1 MKVIGIAIVCLVVS
15 MVAVTIFTNPNAQG
29 RVLINAQL
37 TEQSGSTGALGGGD
51 YLFVRFGSDAAFGVV
66 YGNATN
72 HNGVYVV
79 AVKARYLGVGQV
91 YDQQGRQVASNRPIK
106 IYTLYAI
113 KLDDIVEFR
122 DRNTPGIADY
132 TRSYNGTDFTGY
144 QLTDTFYKKVS
155 LRTNWTRGSILR
167 TNGTEW
173 RSWTFNVS
181 ATNLPYVV
189 PTNFTGTASGSLPL
203 VRFTFHL
210 NASLEQVTNATVPQW
225 NITVGS
231 VGGRYYV
238 ANAARIQNLTVSG
251 KVVHY
256 DLKWDQLIQGWSYD
270 GRNNN
275 PRLLMEFHSLVGNF
289 IPAVVDTWIEGRL
302 VNRTGETGV
311 ARYQTASGTPTAN
324 GTTGGYSAARLLTG
338 PYLDFG
344 GNWTRIGR
352 LAWVT
357 NSTVD
362 GVTQPVYA
370 QIMGGWRVIARGEA
384 GNTFVG
390 FVLLGGLS
398 FKGGTAIVHDPDVS
412 ADIQTDLNLPGGTAL
427 DLGGL
432 LLIAGI
438 AIAVVL
444 GVLLLLLRVVLPRRR
459 RGAPPPMPPPR

>member
-1 MKVIGIAIVCLVVS
+1 LKGIALAIVCLLVS
-15 MVAVTIFTNPNAQG
+15 MVAATVATNPNAQG
-29 RVLINAQL
+29 RVLINTQL

-79 AVKARYLGVGQV
+79 AIKARYLGVGQV
-91 YDQQGRQVASNRPIK
+91 YDQQGKQVASNRPIK
-106 IYTLYAI
+106 IYTIYAI

-122 DRNTPGIADY
+122 DRNTVGIADY

-155 LRTNWTRGSILR
+155 LRASWTRGSIQEN
-167 TNGTEW
+167 NGTEW
-173 RSWTFNVS
+173 RSWTFNLS
-181 ATNLPYVV
+181 AINLPYVV
-189 PTNFTGTASGSLPL
+189 PTNFSGTASGSLPL
-203 VRFTFHL
+203 ARFTFHL

-231 VGGRYYV
+231 LGGRYYV
-238 ANAARIQNLTVSG
+238 TNAARMQNLTVNG

-256 DLKWDQLIQGWSYD
+256 GLKWDHLVQGWSYD
-270 GRNNN
+270 AKNSN

-302 VNRTGETGV
+302 VNRTGEAGV
-311 ARYQTASGTPTAN
+311 VRYQTASGTPIAN
-324 GTTGGYSAARLLTG
+324 GTTGGYPAARALTG

-362 GVTQPVYA
+362 GVTQPLYA

-398 FKGGTAIVHDPDVS
+398 FKGGNTIIHDPDVA
-412 ADIQTDLNLPGGTAL
+412 ADVQADLELPGAAL
-427 DLGGL
+427 LGLGSL

-438 AIAVVL
+438 AMGVVV
-444 GVLLLLLRVVLPRRR
+444 GVLLLLLVVLARRR
-459 RGAPPPMPPPR
+459 RGSPPPMPPPR